1 MISDD
6 RDPEEQLEDLR
17 DTAREASEDLIPI
30 LMEKAINGRTRDTL
44 AIFEALADRGG
55 FYKQAPPPPQQIQQ
69 QPLINLNFN
78 QAEMSQVLSGL
89 KTITE
94 HSAVTDTADQK
105 EKENN

>member
-1 MISDD
+1 MLDENI
-6 RDPEEQLEDLR
+6 DPEEQLEDLR
-17 DTAREASEDLIPI
+17 DVAREASGDLIPI

-55 FYKQAPPPPQQIQQ
+55 FFKQAPPPPAQAPQ

-78 QAEMSQVLSGL
+78 QAEMTQVLSGL

-94 HSAVTDTADQK
+94 HSAVTDVTEQ
-105 EKENN
+105 KENN